1 MNFAKVGKNWGGLR
15 FNLSLAIDNYQFK
28 KVGDC

>member
-1 MNFAKVGKNWGGLR
+1 MNFVKVGKNWGLR